1 MRSSVEVPVAARGG
15 ARLSVPS
22 GLHIM
27 AGKKGKE
34 EAG

>member
-1 MRSSVEVPVAARGG
+1 MGSSIEVLVAATVN
-15 ARLSVPS
+15 ARLSVPW

>member
-1 MRSSVEVPVAARGG
+1 MRPSIEGPVAARGG
-15 ARLSVPS
+15 ARLSVPW